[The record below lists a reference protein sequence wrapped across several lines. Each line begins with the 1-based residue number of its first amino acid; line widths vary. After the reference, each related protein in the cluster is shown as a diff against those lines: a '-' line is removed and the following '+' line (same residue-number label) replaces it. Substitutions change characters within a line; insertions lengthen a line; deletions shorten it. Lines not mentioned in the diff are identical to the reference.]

1 MTNKD
6 FQSQYARFLHR
17 TAGLLMLPTAVFSS
31 ATAQSVQ
38 YRSPAGVSY
47 HSETENE
54 AVVQARKAL
63 AADPTNVD
71 LLIALGVAQSGVRQ
85 YREAIATFTEG
96 LRHAPGHPMLLRWR
110 GHRYLSIR
118 EFDRALADLEE
129 GIGIDPSIYGL
140 WYHLGVT
147 RFALGNFAG
156 AADAFARA
164 QPIAPDGNELAG
176 ATDWL
181 WMSLMR
187 AGRPAEAEAMLRA
200 RPDTLPSTNL
210 YARRLQMYRGLLEPG
225 RVGDPADTAD
235 VSRATLHYG
244 LGNWYLVRGD
254 STRARTEFEQA
265 VASGGWPAF
274 GFIVA
279 EQELRRLP

>member
-1 MTNKD
+1 MRTG
-6 FQSQYARFLHR
+6 AHLHR
-17 TAGLLMLPTAVFSS
+17 LCATALVVLSAVALSS
-31 ATAQSVQ
+31 ADAQSVQ
-38 YRSPAGVSY
+38 YRSPEGVTFR
-47 HSETENE
+47 SEAEND

-63 AADPTNVD
+63 AADPAKVE
-71 LLIALGVAQSGVRQ
+71 LIVALGLAQSGVRQ
-85 YREAIATFTEG
+85 YREAIATFTDG
-96 LRHAPGHPMLLRWR
+96 LRRVPGDPVLLRWR
-110 GHRYLSIR
+110 GHRYLSVR

-129 GIGIDPSIYGL
+129 GTRADPSIYGL

-147 RFALGNFAG
+147 RYALGNFAD
-156 AADAFARA
+156 AAEAFVRA

-187 AGRPAEAEAMLRA
+187 AGHPAEAEAMLRA

-210 YARRLQMYRGLLEPG
+210 YSRRLQLYRGLIGPD

-244 LGNWYLVRGD
+244 LGNWYLVQGD
-254 STRARTEFEQA
+254 STRALTEFERA

-279 EQELRRLP
+279 EQELRRFR

>member
-1 MTNKD
+1 M
-6 FQSQYARFLHR
+6 R
-17 TAGLLMLPTAVFSS
+17 AGLPLPCAVALVMLSVGLASPSG
-31 ATAQSVQ
+31 AQSVQ
-38 YRSPAGVSY
+38 YRSATGVTFRSQA
-47 HSETENE
+47 ENDPM
-54 AVVQARKAL
+54 VRARQAL
-63 AADPTNVD
+63 AGDPANVD
-71 LLIALGVAQSGVRQ
+71 LILALGLAQSGVRQ
-85 YREAIATFTEG
+85 YREAIATFTDG
-96 LRHAPGHPMLLRWR
+96 LRRVPGNPMLLRWR
-110 GHRYLSIR
+110 GHRYLSVR
-118 EFDRALADLEE
+118 EFDRAIADLEK
-129 GIGIDPSIYGL
+129 GVGIDPSIYGL

-147 RFALGNFAG
+147 RYALGNFAG

-200 RPDTLPSTNL
+200 RPDSLPSTNL
-210 YARRLQMYRGLLEPG
+210 YARRLQMYRGILEPA

-254 STRARTEFEQA
+254 STRARAEFERA

-279 EQELRRLP
+279 EQELRRLR

>member
-1 MTNKD
+1 VL
-6 FQSQYARFLHR
+6 S
-17 TAGLLMLPTAVFSS
+17 AGLTSS
-31 ATAQSVQ
+31 ADAQSVQ
-38 YRSPAGVSY
+38 YRSPAGVTFR
-47 HSETENE
+47 SEAENE
-54 AVVQARKAL
+54 AVVQARNAL
-63 AADPTNVD
+63 ADNPADVE
-71 LLIALGVAQSGVRQ
+71 LLVALGVAQSGVRQ
-85 YREAIATFTEG
+85 YREAIATFTDG
-96 LRHAPGHPMLLRWR
+96 LRRAPRNPVLLRWR
-110 GHRYLSIR
+110 GHRYLSVR
-118 EFDRALADLEE
+118 EFDRATADLEE

-147 RFALGNFAG
+147 RFALGNFDG
-156 AADAFARA
+156 AAEAFARA

-187 AGRPAEAEAMLRA
+187 ADRPAEAAAMLRA

-210 YARRLQMYRGLLEPG
+210 YSRRLQLYRGLIGPDG
-225 RVGDPADTAD
+225 VGDPADTAD

-254 STRARTEFEQA
+254 STRARTEFERA

-279 EQELRRLP
+279 EQELRRLR